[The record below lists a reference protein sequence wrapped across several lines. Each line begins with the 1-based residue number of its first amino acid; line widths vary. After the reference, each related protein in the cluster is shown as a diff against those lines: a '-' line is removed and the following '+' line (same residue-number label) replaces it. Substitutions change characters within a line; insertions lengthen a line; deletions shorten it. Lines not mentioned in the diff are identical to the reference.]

1 MHSSPPGCH
10 ESWWDLMRI
19 HFFKVQGLITDLID
33 RLQAGLGR
41 ANEKK
46 DCWHASK
53 RWTGGHQSFVSAGL
67 EHVFDAY

>member
-1 MHSSPPGCH
+1 
-10 ESWWDLMRI
+10 MRI
-19 HFFKVQGLITDLID
+19 HFVKVQALITDLSD

-53 RWTGGHQSFVSAGL
+53 LESAVAKSNTL
-67 EHVFDAY
+67 DWRTSEPCQCRT